1 MFTVNPSIYGIPLN
15 EIDILQIC
23 YQCDDFG
30 KTQVTELVKLL
41 GYLPEIEL
49 PFVKPSLV
57 RRASCREAYLLWK
70 HNISVEKVWDRMNDH
85 QFREQVVHTLN
96 LALTMQRL
104 GLQHE
109 GLEAAVK
116 QWITKNR

>member
-1 MFTVNPSIYGIPLN
+1 
-15 EIDILQIC
+15 
-23 YQCDDFG
+23 
-30 KTQVTELVKLL
+30 
-41 GYLPEIEL
+41 
-49 PFVKPSLV
+49 
-57 RRASCREAYLLWK
+57 
-70 HNISVEKVWDRMNDH
+70 MNDH